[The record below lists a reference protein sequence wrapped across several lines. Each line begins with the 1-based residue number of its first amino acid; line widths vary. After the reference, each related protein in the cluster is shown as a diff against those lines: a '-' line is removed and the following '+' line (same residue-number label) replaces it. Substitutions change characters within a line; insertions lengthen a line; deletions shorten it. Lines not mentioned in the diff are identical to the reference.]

1 MFPSGPTSYSF
12 LNREPD
18 EKGERSYSIYALLL
32 KSRIVY
38 IRGAIG
44 PDVADSIIAQLL
56 YLEQEDNET
65 DIKIYI
71 NSPGGIVYYGLAI
84 YDTMQLIKPDVST
97 VCIGVAASMGAILLA
112 AGTKG
117 KRYALPNSRILIHQP
132 LGEIPYGQASDIAIQ
147 AQEVLYTKQQV
158 YTILSEHT
166 GQSVEKI
173 ATDCD
178 RDFYMSP
185 AQALEY
191 GIIDQV
197 LSKAAR
203 TSR

>member
-1 MFPSGPTSYSF
+1 MLISESTSYSF
-12 LNREPD
+12 LNRESG
-18 EKGERSYSIYALLL
+18 EEGERSYSIYSLLL

-56 YLEQEDNET
+56 YLEQEDKQT

-84 YDTMQLIKPDVST
+84 YDTMRLIKPDVST

-166 GQSVEKI
+166 GQPVEKI
-173 ATDCD
+173 STDCD

-197 LSKAAR
+197 LSKTAR
-203 TSR
+203 IGH

>member
-1 MFPSGPTSYSF
+1 VIPSESTSYSI
-12 LNREPD
+12 LSREPG
-18 EKGERSYSIYALLL
+18 EEGERSYSIYSLLL

-38 IRGAIG
+38 VRGIIG

-56 YLEQEDNET
+56 YLEQEDDGT
-65 DIKIYI
+65 DIRIYI

-84 YDTMQLIKPDVST
+84 YDTMRLIKPDVST

-117 KRYALPNSRILIHQP
+117 KRYALPNARILIHQP

-166 GQSVEKI
+166 GQSVERI

-185 AQALEY
+185 TQALEY
-191 GIIDQV
+191 GVIDQV

-203 TSR
+203 IGH

>member
-1 MFPSGPTSYSF
+1 MFPPEPTSYSF
-12 LNREPD
+12 LNRELG
-18 EKGERSYSIYALLL
+18 EEGERSYSIYSLLL

-56 YLEQEDNET
+56 YLEQEDNKT

-84 YDTMQLIKPDVST
+84 YDTMRLIKPDVST
-97 VCIGVAASMGAILLA
+97 VCIGVAASMGAVLLA

-203 TSR
+203 TGR

>member
-1 MFPSGPTSYSF
+1 MHSSLTGPQQIFSQF
-12 LNREPD
+12 DDRD
-18 EKGERSYSIYALLL
+18 ERSISIYAMLL

-56 YLEQEDNET
+56 YLEQEDDET

-71 NSPGGIVYYGLAI
+71 NSPGGVVYYGLAI
-84 YDTMQLIKPDVST
+84 YDTMRLIKPDIST

-112 AGTKG
+112 AGAKG

-132 LGEIPYGQASDIAIQ
+132 LGEIPYGQASDIEIR
-147 AQEVLYTKQQV
+147 AQEMLYTKQQV
-158 YTILSEHT
+158 YSLLSEHT
-166 GQSVEKI
+166 GQPVEKI
-173 ATDCD
+173 AADCD

-197 LSKAAR
+197 LSNPA
-203 TSR
+203 SVS